1 MKTKKNK
8 ENNGYYTVLN
18 RNIHIFNKAK
28 TFITCTFLDEY
39 LKPRFYISFFYSRK
53 KLYYLLY
60 VKIYVLHDSN
70 ITFIIDTSSTKN
82 IKFVN
87 TCNIIISTG
96 QLKNPKY
103 IF

>member
-39 LKPRFYISFFYSRK
+39 LKPRFYIYFF
-53 KLYYLLY
+53 
-60 VKIYVLHDSN
+60 
-70 ITFIIDTSSTKN
+70 FILVRNCTI
-82 IKFVN
+82 
-87 TCNIIISTG
+87 C
-96 QLKNPKY
+96 Y
-103 IF
+103 M